1 MQRERKN
8 HMHEK
13 EALIQTFDKYI
24 PWDEN
29 GNFQVLNRKS
39 GKLVNYTKKSIRENT
54 YIEETVIPNI
64 YILRNY
70 IIKNIPKD
78 FSLDELKSTSLREKE
93 LSEVRSLAVLA
104 HFLQLQEQASIL
116 GNVNKI
122 LNADRAKP
130 KFLHQSAVRYNAK
143 TTLEFND
150 ILPKEVLDKLYNNT
164 STSAFNNQKTGID
177 KFITQLFGGKQVF
190 DVTNHPTFNEFI
202 GNKWNTDKDLS
213 FTDKYDNEEDW
224 FKTIKNDLIS
234 FIYQN
239 YVVNKETN
247 NLVVDEQYKNLLKSK
262 TNGNNISLGD
272 QLLNL
277 KEKHKDLAK
286 NNILLNLLTID
297 NSKQQNLT
305 NIKLKKDNIDANLSN
320 ELTQAFNQLLEFSEY
335 SGEEN
340 TEITNF
346 AKNLAQF
353 GFIQSG
359 LNKSP
364 LSFTN
369 IIPQDFYSNNIGQIL
384 EEYSKYLDNP
394 EVKKDLEKFYQRFKE
409 NNVKFY
415 TVFYEIDP
423 QTKEK
428 YPNIDFNKETYRFKD
443 YRIKGINNQIG
454 NRAEIDKLKE
464 QLAKK
469 DKVITLQYSKGLA
482 EKNPTTL
489 FIYETDKN
497 NSSTGGSGVINETK
511 PKNVFGFPLKNIAS
525 SKPEAYFSDNNLE
538 QNKQLIDNA
547 IAKIQDLSKGYKKL
561 AFPEEGF
568 ITNVSKLQEKA
579 PITASYLVQQLQ
591 SELYFT
597 DKNFDFEGKS
607 AKIVI
612 PEEKEVSLPET
623 KEEVQLSK
631 EQSEAIDF
639 VFEQSP
645 EIKELFK
652 GDKELYQQYLNTI
665 FPDSKVKDV
674 VFHGTEKDLDKFKV
688 FSHFGTLKAA
698 KDRIEQLKHPF
709 RKPDL
714 EFNER
719 IYPVVIDFKNPI
731 REKDYIVDWEEI
743 EAKEKE
749 FVKEGYDGLIYKN
762 EVEDEGQ
769 DSYLTFKSEQVHIL
783 GNKQDIQQAKQFL
796 SKEVQLTS
804 TQEPIKEEIKP
815 LDKLPDL
822 PPC

>member
-1 MQRERKN
+1 MSRNREKGTLVEVDPEPERTLKRKLREAKLGKETPYWGKIATAQENYNQFASNLGGKKSLGIGAVFNAFFPSLQQTGAYLNTSYINQWGTPKELEIFLPHNKKGENTSVSGEYDVENKHLISESISQLMNGWVDISKKDWVYYMNGIQELAPTQLYMLMTGVNPELMQAFTNQSIIDDYIQNLQSLKSLSVQLGDPQKFRDVK
-8 HMHEK
+8 K

-409 NNVKFY
+409 NNVKF
-415 TVFYEIDP
+415 
-423 QTKEK
+423 
-428 YPNIDFNKETYRFKD
+428 
-443 YRIKGINNQIG
+443 
-454 NRAEIDKLKE
+454 
-464 QLAKK
+464 
-469 DKVITLQYSKGLA
+469 
-482 EKNPTTL
+482 
-489 FIYETDKN
+489 
-497 NSSTGGSGVINETK
+497 
-511 PKNVFGFPLKNIAS
+511 
-525 SKPEAYFSDNNLE
+525 
-538 QNKQLIDNA
+538 
-547 IAKIQDLSKGYKKL
+547 
-561 AFPEEGF
+561 
-568 ITNVSKLQEKA
+568 
-579 PITASYLVQQLQ
+579 
-591 SELYFT
+591 
-597 DKNFDFEGKS
+597 
-607 AKIVI
+607 
-612 PEEKEVSLPET
+612 
-623 KEEVQLSK
+623 
-631 EQSEAIDF
+631 
-639 VFEQSP
+639 
-645 EIKELFK
+645 
-652 GDKELYQQYLNTI
+652 
-665 FPDSKVKDV
+665 
-674 VFHGTEKDLDKFKV
+674 
-688 FSHFGTLKAA
+688 
-698 KDRIEQLKHPF
+698 
-709 RKPDL
+709 
-714 EFNER
+714 
-719 IYPVVIDFKNPI
+719 
-731 REKDYIVDWEEI
+731 
-743 EAKEKE
+743 
-749 FVKEGYDGLIYKN
+749 
-762 EVEDEGQ
+762 
-769 DSYLTFKSEQVHIL
+769 
-783 GNKQDIQQAKQFL
+783 
-796 SKEVQLTS
+796 
-804 TQEPIKEEIKP
+804 
-815 LDKLPDL
+815 
-822 PPC
+822 